1 MRRPGRAS
9 SSLAAAW
16 NSGEMEEEDWLL
28 ESLRLYN
35 DLHVFELQDPTRVIE
50 WTGEKSICV
59 AGYESRRNEILQLLL
74 PQKLYA
80 KENQG
85 LCPERDFKVEH
96 GGFSDRPV
104 YSLKHVP
111 ETSLLVTSGPPDS
124 ALQVWRMEENES
136 DVIKPLDSIPTAQG
150 EGCSWAKIAT
160 ASSKSAWVLHGLRI
174 NNVQVTEID
183 SRKTIFMAASTNTNE
198 LATLEFLDEAA
209 ILACSTKGQLFLA
222 DTRQPQSLLAV
233 AEDAAISGA
242 LAGQSLCAG
251 VRRSPMGSATD
262 RPLVA
267 RLSSGGHVVLTD
279 LRNPA
284 SPVKAA
290 QCRVPT
296 ASPCGAEFPTVSFAP
311 LLGERLAVSGFDG
324 TVQVYDMRSWG
335 PSAQEASP
343 EFVHK
348 GHVFSGVGDAGGPP
362 LVTTHTWNPSK
373 PRTLL
378 SAASD
383 GSLHVWD
390 WSELLG
396 AS

>member
-136 DVIKPLDSIPTAQG
+136 
-150 EGCSWAKIAT
+150 
-160 ASSKSAWVLHGLRI
+160 
-174 NNVQVTEID
+174 
-183 SRKTIFMAASTNTNE
+183 ASTNTNE